1 MCKKGLGRRYTAY
14 NKPWTVWQWVSQ
26 TRPQEDYILI
36 LDPDVLIR
44 RPILPDAFGVAPGRP
59 AAFNAW

>member
-1 MCKKGLGRRYTAY
+1 MR
-14 NKPWTVWQWVSQ
+14 Q
-26 TRPQEDYILI
+26 THPQEDYILI

-44 RPILPDAFGVAPGRP
+44 RPILPDSFGVTPGRP